1 MNQYLD
7 NMKQIKRL
15 LMMLLLVVPIGAQ
28 AAGNLDKYLPSNW
41 GGWKNLSLGTTDIT
55 YYTKTLLPMDVQV
68 SGQTVHV
75 AWTDWKPNAAGEY
88 CLWYRR
94 STDAGKTWEEPQAIV
109 KSTTMNMTDI
119 NYVGGNFGTNAK
131 WMEVEGQDVHFVT
144 IIKSVTSDNVEQ
156 SQLLY
161 TYSHDGGATFQQRVL
176 AESSQEEGFYKYRTF
191 AYGRPHVEADGQTV
205 VIAFQYSNDGY
216 KTRVL
221 TSFDGGQTFNNKLI
235 DTTQELVDLKVSGRQ
250 WAVLGNDMYWYYN
263 MHWGN
268 VYISTSTDGGK
279 TITTK
284 NIAPLVKDDTSWCSL
299 EYMKGFN
306 GQSFNYHAQMTLEGN
321 VINVIFKGCAEDL
334 GDPHPTNDRN
344 HTIFRR
350 STNFGKTW
358 TKAMYLP
365 ESKGTVGAIAA
376 KGQNIYVL
384 QTPNGP
390 RMYHSHDGGKTWET
404 QPRCFWNSQ
413 YSGFAN
419 FFDLYLAPDD
429 PTGQHVYLTTCRGL
443 LVESKDGFRTVH
455 RNFAVGYESWDSKD
469 RNNHALMVRLDSEGT
484 EHWAMNYS
492 APYKAFDPYFWN
504 IVYRRNDPAPA
515 TTGKE
520 MALDV
525 SVPENPILN
534 SPLNKVTIP
543 MTPSIMETREAITV
557 ECWVRID
564 KRSKGSLDI
573 AALSHTTGN
582 HNGSPYNGGWYIT
595 VHQDGNQGYSFYGGL
610 STDLSVDAKGKEV
623 WDQWRYRITET
634 GTWHHLA
641 LTYDSRVEKDN
652 IRFYIDGLLMGTN
665 TERGPIAM
673 GNNPIVIGPS
683 SAGGE
688 YWAQDTF
695 IDNFALYSRALTH
708 EEIMQH
714 IYNRPDP
721 KDKDCRLLLTFDGS
735 LQDQSQY
742 HNDPAPI
749 LDNYLKAHDGIRPPH
764 PEFTLTKDLTGRY
777 VYMTD
782 MTKDGQAYQWI
793 KPDPWNLDRLDKYS
807 TSKKQHEQQDVSG
820 HPGLYN
826 YWMIAKGDGKNTNAY
841 VAAQQSILV
850 GGLSK
855 VFPAEAAPS
864 DAVRLRIQ
872 GGYELTYSKQPKV
885 VLKQGKKEVEGKWL
899 VDRNYNSSKVTSAD
913 DLAEAQFDL
922 REAKL
927 GHYDVIVGSD
937 TLKNGFELLKG
948 DGYPDVWVEVSGRD
962 RMLWGKYQK
971 YSIDLANRSN
981 VAAYNIPFFLFIS
994 DNDGLVDVS
1003 FDFPIECYGDDIPQQ
1018 LRDLFKE
1025 GEKGVVINTPQYGP
1039 MRGFLLNIPY
1049 IAPNGEDH
1057 LTFRVSM
1064 KDGGTATEA
1073 GIDMVYGY
1081 GLPMGAYE
1089 VDGSESRTRASE
1101 SDEWDDILN
1110 VHDRWDIGL
1119 AECFGDYFYG
1129 WFKDTAIG
1137 AIPGVGCVYNVD
1149 KVRLAWKETH
1159 SWAVANLVTNITGA
1173 AISCIGTVV
1182 DIGTL
1187 GGSWILHTAVEAIW
1201 NGICNAVSVA
1211 GCLAA
1216 SQKYRHLV
1224 GVRSYDPNEMIGPWG
1239 PDDQK
1244 HYIQPIQQMPYTIT
1258 FENKA
1263 SATAPAHEVF
1273 ITDTLDVKKLD
1284 ASTFSFSSFG
1294 WADTT
1299 IVVGGIRTQEFTRD
1313 IQYKVKGKD
1322 IIVRVSGQFS
1332 PETGVARWAFLS
1344 LDKNG
1349 GEIDDPDLGF
1359 LLPNDDS
1366 GRGEGFVSFS
1376 IDHKANPA
1384 NKSTISNKATIIFD
1398 ANKPIVT
1405 NTYVNTFDTDYPTS
1419 KVSKVVEKNGKLTVT
1434 VTGSD
1439 KTSGIDH
1446 YDIYATINNGEEPQ
1460 LLATIQSGKTATFDC
1475 QPGTRYDLCAMATD
1489 RVGWKERKDFKSEMN
1504 ITTGGNAPTTI
1515 DVKIAKAGYATF
1527 YDSKNDYQLPSG
1539 LKASVV
1545 SGYDGSKISYKQLT
1559 DGVIPR
1565 NTAVLLEATDKQ
1577 AATYT
1582 LTSTTEG
1589 KASAVGT
1596 NLLHGSDESTTT
1608 TADGKNLYYKL
1619 SYGPSGT
1626 AQAEQF
1632 GWFWGAKQG
1641 AAFRIEGHRAWLAI
1655 PQGAAAARGFLISG
1669 DATDIEPIETPWDK
1683 TEPLTDLQG
1692 RRVNQ
1697 PAKPGIYIQNGRKVI
1712 IK

>member
-1 MNQYLD
+1 
-7 NMKQIKRL
+7 MKKPFKLFIA
-15 LMMLLLVVPIGAQ
+15 LLLAIPIVAQ
-28 AAGNLDKYLPSNW
+28 AADDQYVPSNW
-41 GGWKNLSLGTTDIT
+41 GGWQNLSLGTTDIT
-55 YYTKTLLPMDVQV
+55 YYTKTQLPMDVQV

-235 DTTQELVDLKVSGRQ
+235 DTVQELCDLKVSGRQ

-268 VYISTSTDGGK
+268 VYISTSSDGGE
-279 TITTK
+279 TITTQ
-284 NIAPLVKDDTSWCSL
+284 NVAPLVREETSWCSL

-306 GQSFNYHAQMTLEGN
+306 GQSFNYHAQMTLEGDI
-321 VINVIFKGCAEDL
+321 INVIFRGCAEDL
-334 GDPHPTNDRN
+334 GDPHPTNDRA

-350 STNFGKTW
+350 STDFGKTW

-429 PTGQHVYLTTCRGL
+429 PTGQHVYLTTCRGV

-469 RNNHALMVRLDSEGT
+469 RNNHSLTVRVDSDGT
-484 EHWAMNYS
+484 EHWVMNYS

-525 SVPENPILN
+525 SVPENTILN

-543 MTPSIMETREAITV
+543 MTPSIMETREAMTV

-573 AALSHTTGN
+573 AALSHSNGN

-683 SAGGE
+683 SVGGD
-688 YWAQDTF
+688 YWAQETF

-714 IYNRPDP
+714 IYGKPDA

-742 HNDPAPI
+742 HNDPAP
-749 LDNYLKAHDGIRPPH
+749 LMPNYLKEHDGIRPPH

-826 YWMIAKGDGKNTNAY
+826 YWMIAKGDGKTTNAY
-841 VAAQQSILV
+841 VAAQQSIVV
-850 GGLSK
+850 GGLSR

-885 VLKQGKKEVEGKWL
+885 VLKQGTLEIEGKWL
-899 VDRNYNSSKVTSAD
+899 VDRNYNSGKVTSAD
-913 DLAEAQFDL
+913 DLAEAQFDM
-922 REAKL
+922 REAQL
-927 GHYDVIVGSD
+927 GRYDVIVGSD

-1003 FDFPIECYGDDIPQQ
+1003 FDFPIECYGDDIPQEVK
-1018 LRDLFKE
+1018 DLFKE
-1025 GEKGVVINTPQYGP
+1025 GEKGVVINTQQYGP

-1064 KDGGTATEA
+1064 KNGGTATEA

-1089 VDGSESRTRASE
+1089 VDGSGSRARAPE
-1101 SDEWDDILN
+1101 RDEWDDMLN

-1187 GGSWILHTAVEAIW
+1187 GGSWVLHTAVEAVW

-1216 SQKYRHLV
+1216 SKKYRHLV

-1239 PDDQK
+1239 PDDQA
-1244 HYIQPIQQMPYTIT
+1244 HYIDVIHQMPYTIT

-1263 SATAPAHEVF
+1263 SASAPAHEVF
-1273 ITDTLDVKKLD
+1273 VTDTLDLTKLD
-1284 ASTFSFSSFG
+1284 AETFSFTSYG

-1313 IQYKVKGKD
+1313 IQYKVKGQD

-1344 LDKNG
+1344 LDKSGN
-1349 GEIDDPDLGF
+1349 EIDDPDLGF
-1359 LLPNDDS
+1359 LLPNNDNRD
-1366 GRGEGFVSFS
+1366 GEGFVSFT
-1376 IDHKANPA
+1376 IEHKANPT
-1384 NKSTISNKATIIFD
+1384 NGSTISNKATIVFD
-1398 ANKPIVT
+1398 ANAPITT

-1419 KVSKVVEKNGKLTVT
+1419 KVVKAVEKNGQLSVT
-1434 VTGSD
+1434 IDGKD
-1439 KTSGIDH
+1439 DTSGIEK
-1446 YDIYATINNGEEPQ
+1446 YVLYAFINGSDEPT
-1460 LLATIQSGKTATFDC
+1460 LLATVTDGSSVNIDC
-1475 QPGTRYDLCAMATD
+1475 EPGTTYGLCTLATD
-1489 RVGWKERKDFKSEMN
+1489 RVGHNEPKELKAEVTV
-1504 ITTGGNAPTTI
+1504 TTSGNAPQPKSI
-1515 DVKIAKAGYATF
+1515 DVTVADAGYATF
-1527 YDSKNDYQLPSG
+1527 YDSQSAYTLPAG

-1545 SGYDGSKISYKQLT
+1545 SGFSGASLSYQTLT
-1559 DGVIPR
+1559 GGIVPR
-1565 NTAVLLEATDKQ
+1565 STAVLLEANSKK

-1582 LTSTTEG
+1582 LTSSDDNTSYSG
-1589 KASAVGT
+1589 A
-1596 NLLHGSDESTTT
+1596 NLLHGSDQATTT
-1608 TADGKNLYYKL
+1608 SAEGNSVFYKL

-1626 AQAEQF
+1626 SLATQF
-1632 GWFWGAKQG
+1632 GWFWGAPQG
-1641 AAFRIEGHRAWLAI
+1641 AAFQIEGHRAWLAL
-1655 PQGAAAARGFLISG
+1655 PASHASARGYVIDDEATGIEDVDGSHR
-1669 DATDIEPIETPWDK
+1669 DAGTY
-1683 TEPLTDLQG
+1683 TDLQG
-1692 RRVNQ
+1692 VKVRSDR
-1697 PAKPGIYIQNGRKVI
+1697 AKKGIYIKDGKKIVV
-1712 IK
+1712 K